1 MSQNGGKKYNLYN
14 TDFTKTVI
22 LAKVWKFTPTEC
34 IVEQEGGGRFL
45 LWIYELLFT
54 YFRV

>member
-1 MSQNGGKKYNLYN
+1 MSQSGGKKYNLYN
-14 TDFTKTVI
+14 TNFTK
-22 LAKVWKFTPTEC
+22 AKVWKFTPTEC

-54 YFRV
+54 YF